1 MLQLAHLAERVAA
14 VISLPP
20 KEAVLLEFLQAL
32 LESIFLLLKELR
44 LQHLIGFLANPR
56 KSLLAGRGSAPRAEL
71 GSGRTQRWHIILLHQ
86 HKTGGARGSARQE
99 IDYEKSQLGQNN
111 SFNAG
116 ASCPS
121 PSHWFYTQVI
131 LLTPKISISY
141 ISL

>member
-86 HKTGGARGSARQE
+86 HKTGGARVSTRQE
-99 IDYEKSQLGQNN
+99 IDYEKSQLGPEQLIQCR
-111 SFNAG
+111 S
-116 ASCPS
+116 
-121 PSHWFYTQVI
+121 
-131 LLTPKISISY
+131 LTPFSLTVVLHSSY
-141 ISL
+141 SANT